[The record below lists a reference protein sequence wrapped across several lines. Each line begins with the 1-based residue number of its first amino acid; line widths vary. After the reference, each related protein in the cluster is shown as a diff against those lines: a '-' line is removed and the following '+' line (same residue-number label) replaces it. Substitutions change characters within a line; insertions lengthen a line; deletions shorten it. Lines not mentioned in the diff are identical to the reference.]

1 VKRPLRNANAT
12 KGIIQLI
19 QVIKIHVK
27 NYMQL
32 DLNENCDK
40 QEASWISERLDAA
53 TYDARLQQV
62 SLV

>member
-1 VKRPLRNANAT
+1 
-12 KGIIQLI
+12 
-19 QVIKIHVK
+19 
-27 NYMQL
+27 MQL

-62 SLV
+62 SLVNNNTSFEQNKIFIQKFNYT